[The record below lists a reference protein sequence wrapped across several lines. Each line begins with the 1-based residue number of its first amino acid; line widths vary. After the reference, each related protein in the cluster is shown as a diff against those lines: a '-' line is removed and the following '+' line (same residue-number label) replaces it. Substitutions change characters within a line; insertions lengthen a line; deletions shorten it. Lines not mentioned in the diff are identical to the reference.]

1 MINYL
6 KELLTEGNEYSLTRA
21 MAAISFMAFLIGSFY
36 LLIKGVSW
44 GNYETFATL
53 LVVEVLILVM
63 HIMILILASTLICQV
78 LYTEELIPSNHQVYN

>member
-44 GNYETFATL
+44 GNYETFATFTGGGGA
-53 LVVEVLILVM
+53 VTQIMNKFINSKYNTAANEVGKPENNKE
-63 HIMILILASTLICQV
+63 C
-78 LYTEELIPSNHQVYN
+78 EK